1 MRLLMFALLLTTHLL
16 GGASVKIGD
25 LYYNIDNANKTAE
38 VTYQS
43 RSSSSNSSYVSGDLV
58 IPSSIESNGNTYWV
72 ASIGNSAF
80 AGCSGLTSVTIGSS
94 VTTIGDDAF
103 NNCSGLTSVTI
114 PDSVTSIGD
123 YAFSECS
130 SLKSVTIPNSVTT
143 IGNYA
148 FDGCSNLTSVHI
160 TDIAAWC
167 KIIFS
172 NRYSNP
178 LCYAHSLYI
187 NRRKVKDI
195 VIPDSVTSIGDYAFY
210 RCSDLTS
217 VTIPNSVITIGKNAF
232 GYCSGLTSVTIP
244 NAVKS
249 IGISAFYKC
258 SGLKSA
264 SIGESV
270 ASIGDYAFYECT
282 GLTLEIIPDSVTTI
296 GDEAFHGCNGIKSIN
311 IGNSVKSIGEGAFS
325 VCGGLTSVTI
335 PSSVTSIGRNAFE
348 QCFSLKSLH
357 ITDLAAWCKIKFG
370 NSYSNPLFYAHSLY
384 INGTGIKDL
393 VIPDSVT
400 SIGDYAFSECSSLK
414 SVTIPSSLASIG
426 YTSFTGCTNLSSV
439 YSYAETPPVM
449 YEDAFSEATYQAATL
464 YVPNGCANVYKDDA
478 VWYLF
483 NTIVEGEYVS
493 GVDDIIAGAAASVVT
508 DYYNLHGV
516 RSAEPWS
523 GMNIVVY
530 SDGTRRKAV
539 Y

>member
-43 RSSSSNSSYVSGDLV
+43 RGSSNNSSYVSGDLV
-58 IPSSIESNGNTYWV
+58 IPSSIESAGKTYLV
-72 ASIGNSAF
+72 KSIGSGAFSDCDGLKSVTISNSVTSISNYAF
-80 AGCSGLTSVTIGSS
+80 SRCMSLTSVTIPNS
-94 VTTIGDDAF
+94 VTTIGNGAF
-103 NNCSGLTSVTI
+103 NGCTRLTSVTI
-114 PDSVTSIGD
+114 PDSVTSIGTD
-123 YAFSECS
+123 AFYHCYA
-130 SLKSVTIPNSVTT
+130 LTSVIIPNSVTL
-143 IGNYA
+143 IGDDA
-148 FDGCSNLTSVHI
+148 FAGCSSLTSV
-160 TDIAAWC
+160 
-167 KIIFS
+167 
-172 NRYSNP
+172 
-178 LCYAHSLYI
+178 
-187 NRRKVKDI
+187 
-195 VIPDSVTSIGDYAFY
+195 
-210 RCSDLTS
+210 
-217 VTIPNSVITIGKNAF
+217 
-232 GYCSGLTSVTIP
+232 
-244 NAVKS
+244 
-249 IGISAFYKC
+249 
-258 SGLKSA
+258 
-264 SIGESV
+264 
-270 ASIGDYAFYECT
+270 
-282 GLTLEIIPDSVTTI
+282 
-296 GDEAFHGCNGIKSIN
+296 
-311 IGNSVKSIGEGAFS
+311 
-325 VCGGLTSVTI
+325 
-335 PSSVTSIGRNAFE
+335 
-348 QCFSLKSLH
+348 Q
-357 ITDLAAWCKIKFG
+357 ITDLAAWCKIKFC

-384 INGTGIKDL
+384 INGTEIKDL

-464 YVPNGCANVYKDDA
+464 YVPKGCADIYNDDA

-483 NTIVEGEYVS
+483 NTIVEGEHVS
-493 GVDDIIAGAAASVVT
+493 GVDDVIAAGNASEVT
-508 DYYNLHGV
+508 GYYNLHGV